1 MTARKGPRIGEH
13 TRQIL
18 LVLTEAG
25 PLNAN
30 QLAERVGLTPAN
42 TRLYLRRT
50 ARRNLVSVDTT
61 CRPALYRA
69 LWVCAPL
76 VHLTAPPVTS
86 ISNPHPL
93 HSVWTTSKGTA

>member
-18 LVLTEAG
+18 LVLAEAG
-25 PLNAN
+25 PLNAG

-50 ARRNLVSVDTT
+50 ARRNLVAVDTT

-69 LWVCAPL
+69 VLVCTPL
-76 VHLTAPPVTS
+76 VPRPAAVPTS
-86 ISNPHPL
+86 TPNLHPL